1 MCFSLSLCILLI
13 ALNQKPT
20 WTFFA
25 TDMRWKLQKKRLS
38 HAISGT
44 FWETSAEPFFSQR
57 YLDSPTPSPAMAVLA
72 VDTNKRLSFGW
83 KAHWVVLFSSPCL
96 TQLFCRWQE
105 QDVIWR
111 QQLEPWE
118 MREGGCGALLSL
130 PEQGSS
136 QMNGAGRGDEG
147 KRKGSPRQFT
157 WRNRITRRMID
168 KLVALCTL
176 F

>member
-25 TDMRWKLQKKRLS
+25 TDIRWKLQKKRLS

-72 VDTNKRLSFGW
+72 VDTNKRLSFWMKGSLSRPF
-83 KAHWVVLFSSPCL
+83 LFTLSYPAILQMARARCH
-96 TQLFCRWQE
+96 
-105 QDVIWR
+105 
-111 QQLEPWE
+111 LEAAA
-118 MREGGCGALLSL
+118 GA
-130 PEQGSS
+130 
-136 QMNGAGRGDEG
+136 MGDEG
-147 KRKGSPRQFT
+147 RRVWGAAFLAWAGIQSNERCRERRWRKKERLSQA
-157 WRNRITRRMID
+157 IY
-168 KLVALCTL
+168 LEE
-176 F
+176 